1 MIQVKSTISG
11 KPEQNQIIGSIAHA
25 REILLCLS
33 NGINSLSDIARECNF
48 SKSTVHRLLK
58 SLEKYDL
65 AIEDSLNRRY
75 YLGSMVRRLV
85 IHPTS
90 PHRQLVNC
98 AVDEMRKLSNT
109 TEETVALDILYNVQ
123 YLALYDIPSRHDL
136 KVTQARKM
144 LGAAFSPLY
153 PGAPVRVLLSQM
165 DGHQLDIALD
175 NIIFDPDSDT
185 PITNRDVL
193 LAQVK
198 ETRLAGYSVSR
209 GERILGSICIAV
221 PVKGYYTP
229 VVLSIAGPE
238 SRLQP
243 YIKSVITGMVESTQ
257 RISEHLAAALSE
269 TERIKRNGNRTVS
282 RRK

>member
-1 MIQVKSTISG
+1 MIQVKNITSG
-11 KPEQNQIIGSIAHA
+11 KPDQNQIIGSIAHA
-25 REILLCLS
+25 REILVCLA

-90 PHRQLVNC
+90 PHRQLINS

-123 YLALYDIPSRHDL
+123 YFALYDIPSRHDL
-136 KVTQARKM
+136 RVTQDRKTIGM
-144 LGAAFSPLY
+144 GFSPLY
-153 PGAPVRVLLSQM
+153 PGAPVRVLLSQL
-165 DGHQLDIALD
+165 DDDTLDIALD
-175 NIIFDPDSDT
+175 NIVFDLDT
-185 PITNRDVL
+185 DNVITNRDIL

-198 ETRLAGYSVSR
+198 ETRIAGYSVSR
-209 GERILGSICIAV
+209 GERILGSICVAV
-221 PVKGYYTP
+221 PVKGYYMP

-243 YIKSVITGMVESTQ
+243 YIKSVISGMTESSQ
-257 RISEHLAAALSE
+257 RISENLAAALSE
-269 TERIKRNGNRTVS
+269 TERIKRNGNRSTS
-282 RRK
+282 LRR